1 MFHVSNGHMS
11 AILKSADLGQ
21 VFSQSSN
28 NDAFQQHFNNVSTAT
43 FQTFQNNTKPTA
55 F

>member
-1 MFHVSNGHMS
+1 MFHVSNGQMS

-21 VFSQSSN
+21 VLSQPSN
-28 NDAFQQHFNNVSTAT
+28 NDAFQQHFNQASTAT
-43 FQTFQNNTKPTA
+43 FQTFQNNTKSTA